1 MLDSFIGVMI
11 MLNNYFHDFATA
23 LMVVS
28 AYGMFL
34 ILKRAE
40 ESNSLELKELSTYL
54 YPKMV
59 HVCGASIVFLF
70 FAGIVRSFT
79 FMDYEYSNA
88 IAHGQITA
96 LIIKHILLLV
106 LFFFGIS
113 LWMRVHKRIKILRV
127 ELKK

>member
-1 MLDSFIGVMI
+1 MFNSFIGVLI

-34 ILKRAE
+34 ILNRANA
-40 ESNSLELKELSTYL
+40 SNSLELKELSVHL

-96 LIIKHILLLV
+96 LVIKHVLLLV
-106 LFFFGIS
+106 LFFFGIN
-113 LWMRVHKRIKILRV
+113 LWIKVHKRIKVLRV

>member
-1 MLDSFIGVMI
+1 MDSLIGVLI

-34 ILKRAE
+34 VLNRAIDA
-40 ESNSLELKELSTYL
+40 NSLELKELSIYL

-88 IAHGQITA
+88 IAHGQILA
-96 LIIKHILLLV
+96 LIIKHVLLLI
-106 LFFFGIS
+106 LFFLGIG
-113 LWMRVHKRIKILRV
+113 LWRNVHQKIKALRI
-127 ELKK
+127 ELKS